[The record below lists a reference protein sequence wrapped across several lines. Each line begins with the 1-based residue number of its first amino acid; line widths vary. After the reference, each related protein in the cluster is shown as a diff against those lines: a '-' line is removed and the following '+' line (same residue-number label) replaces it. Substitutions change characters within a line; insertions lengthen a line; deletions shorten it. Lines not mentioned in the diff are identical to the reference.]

1 MNHASEALGRVRT
14 EYIRSDAGGSV
25 RRMETTERQVVYF
38 NTPFI
43 QVGMGNRDGEIE
55 GYEGVDFHVLILLG
69 MLDGE
74 FGVAALDDDMIVA
87 MATAVLDSEDLAHAW
102 FPLVFAFLLCFG
114 EGRRVWRVWRML
126 KD

>member
-14 EYIRSDAGGSV
+14 EDIRSDAGGSV
-25 RRMETTERQVVYF
+25 RCMETTERQVVYF

-55 GYEGVDFHVLILLG
+55 GCEGIDFHVLILLG

-74 FGVAALDDDMIVA
+74 FGVAALDDDMVVA
-87 MATAVLDSEDLAHAW
+87 MAAAVLDSEDLAHGW
-102 FPLVFAFLLCFG
+102 FSLFFAFLLD
-114 EGRRVWRVWRML
+114 L
-126 KD
+126 